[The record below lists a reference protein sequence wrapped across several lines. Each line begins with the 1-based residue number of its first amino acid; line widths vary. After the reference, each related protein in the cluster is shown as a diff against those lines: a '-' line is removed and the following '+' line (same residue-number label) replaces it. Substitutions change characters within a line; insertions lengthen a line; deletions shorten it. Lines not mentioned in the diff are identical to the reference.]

1 MAVVLGAAPR
11 LLAQQVNP
19 ADIQRHVGVLASP
32 ALQGRGSGEAGNDK
46 AARYIAEHFRSVGL
60 KPLGTSRQRDVR
72 AKADGSGYFQ
82 PFTFPVGVEADRS
95 SRFEV
100 ALMGTVWRGRLGT
113 DWQVHPLSGSGD
125 ARGEVV
131 FVGGKGQDADYA
143 GVDVRGRVVLLAAG
157 SGNLAVEIPG
167 RAAVARSKG
176 ASAVLVV
183 PATPGKAGLSVGG
196 DLASADAGIPILLV
210 SRDAVSGWMKGSGRS
225 WESLE
230 SDGKSVSTGLNG
242 NLALSVRKVVRTT
255 ANVAGW
261 LEGSD
266 PALRGE
272 VVVVGAH
279 MDHLGMGGSHS
290 LADSKT
296 PQIHPGADD
305 NASGT
310 AAVMA
315 LASELSRPAYRPRR
329 SVLFLCFSGE
339 ELGLLGSA
347 HYVRSPLVP
356 IGDTVAMINMDMVG
370 RMKDNQLSVIGS
382 GTGSSWESILD
393 GLGVAKDFTL
403 KKDEGGFGGSDH
415 QSFANAKVPVLFF
428 FTGLHA
434 DYHKPSDT
442 ADKINVADTAR
453 IASTVGQVA
462 RAVADNPIR
471 PEFRVVQAPP
481 SPGRMRARASL
492 GTVPEYAAGVVGVLL
507 GGVRPGSP
515 AEKAGLKAGDI
526 LIEFAGRPVR
536 NVEEYTFALSEHG
549 PGETVSIKVKRGD
562 AVVEVKAV
570 LAESRR

>member
-1 MAVVLGAAPR
+1 M
-11 LLAQQVNP
+11 
-19 ADIQRHVGVLASP
+19 
-32 ALQGRGSGEAGNDK
+32 
-46 AARYIAEHFRSVGL
+46 
-60 KPLGTSRQRDVR
+60 
-72 AKADGSGYFQ
+72 
-82 PFTFPVGVEADRS
+82 
-95 SRFEV
+95 
-100 ALMGTVWRGRLGT
+100 
-113 DWQVHPLSGSGD
+113 
-125 ARGEVV
+125 
-131 FVGGKGQDADYA
+131 
-143 GVDVRGRVVLLAAG
+143 
-157 SGNLAVEIPG
+157 
-167 RAAVARSKG
+167 
-176 ASAVLVV
+176 LVV
-183 PATPGKAGLSVGG
+183 PSVPGKAGLSVGG
-196 DLASADAGIPILLV
+196 DLASTDAGIPIVMVL
-210 SRDAVSGWMKGSGRS
+210 RETAAGWLRGSGRS
-225 WESLE
+225 LESLE
-230 SDGKSVSTGLNG
+230 SDSKTIATSLNC
-242 NLALSVRKVVRTT
+242 NLSLAVRKVVKTT

-266 PALRGE
+266 PALKDE

-290 LADSKT
+290 LADEKT

-310 AAVMA
+310 SAVMA

-347 HYVRSPLVP
+347 HYVRNPLVP
-356 IGDTVAMINMDMVG
+356 IEKTIAMLNMDMVG

-382 GTGSSWESILD
+382 GTGSSWDSILD
-393 GLGVAKDFTL
+393 GLGAAKEFTL
-403 KKDEGGFGGSDH
+403 RKDEGGFGGSDH
-415 QSFANAKVPVLFF
+415 QSFANAKVPILFF

-442 ADKINVADTAR
+442 PEKINAADTAR
-453 IASTVGQVA
+453 IASFVGKVT
-462 RAVADNPIR
+462 RAVADNPVR
-471 PEFRVVQAPP
+471 PEFRVVQAPA

-549 PGETVSIKVKRGD
+549 PGETVSIKVKRGE
-562 AVVEVKAV
+562 AIVEVKAV